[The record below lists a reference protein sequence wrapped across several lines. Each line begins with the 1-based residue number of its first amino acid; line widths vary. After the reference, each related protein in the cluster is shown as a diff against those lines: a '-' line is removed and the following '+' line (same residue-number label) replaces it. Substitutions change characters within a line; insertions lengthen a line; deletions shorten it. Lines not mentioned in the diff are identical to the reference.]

1 MKLFSEYSEKEQAV
15 LKSDICANADERH
28 IDYFL
33 SVCHAKNINPFS
45 GLLYLQIRTS
55 KGVKKAVVAAT
66 IDGAR
71 LAASRSGEY
80 AGSDEPEYDK
90 ETGMPE
96 WCKVTVWRMIEKER
110 CAFTAKIRMA
120 EWMPEGEAAYMWKKK
135 PFHML
140 GKAAEA
146 QALRKAFP
154 DYVAGAGEDEKIET
168 LETEEA
174 PKVDTEASKEHMLR
188 FTNAVQAFSSLN
200 VSEAD
205 LFEELGIKDKTE
217 ITEKHLEFLEN
228 LYVEMKAKNG
238 K

>member
-1 MKLFSEYSEKEQAV
+1 
-15 LKSDICANADERH
+15 
-28 IDYFL
+28 
-33 SVCHAKNINPFS
+33 
-45 GLLYLQIRTS
+45 
-55 KGVKKAVVAAT
+55 
-66 IDGAR
+66 
-71 LAASRSGEY
+71 
-80 AGSDEPEYDK
+80 
-90 ETGMPE
+90 
-96 WCKVTVWRMIEKER
+96 
-110 CAFTAKIRMA
+110 
-120 EWMPEGEAAYMWKKK
+120 MWKKK

-174 PKVDTEASKEHMLR
+174 PKVDTEANKEHLLR
-188 FTNAVQAFSSLN
+188 FANAVQAFSSLN